1 MFESICEAIH
11 REMRGMEDKYANGV
25 QLSDADLKVIDTM
38 AHALKNL
45 ATYKAMAEG
54 EGYKVRPRY
63 TRYSGYPME
72 PENYDRRY

>member
-45 ATYKAMAEG
+45 STYKAMAEG
-54 EGYKVRPRY
+54 EGYKARPRY
-63 TRYSGYPME
+63 ARYSGYPME